1 MQNVHSSCLDRKY
14 REIKRKN
21 SIDNFLCWPSL
32 NVINCFNEMH
42 KPHLTNTDLRC
53 SKLNVME
60 IMSHYH
66 AYARENIITNRIVN
80 KLSKV
85 GGKTIKTNT
94 NKCDA
99 KCMTACDLNQTFNL
113 TKCLITCKNYNLC
126 EPGCLFYSHIKEN
139 DTGC

>member
-14 REIKRKN
+14 REIKREN

-32 NVINCFNEMH
+32 NLINCFNEMH

-53 SKLNVME
+53 SKFNVME

-66 AYARENIITNRIVN
+66 AYARENIITNRI
-80 KLSKV
+80 
-85 GGKTIKTNT
+85 
-94 NKCDA
+94 
-99 KCMTACDLNQTFNL
+99 CMTACNLNQTFNL

-126 EPGCLFYSHIKEN
+126 ELGCLFYSHIKEN